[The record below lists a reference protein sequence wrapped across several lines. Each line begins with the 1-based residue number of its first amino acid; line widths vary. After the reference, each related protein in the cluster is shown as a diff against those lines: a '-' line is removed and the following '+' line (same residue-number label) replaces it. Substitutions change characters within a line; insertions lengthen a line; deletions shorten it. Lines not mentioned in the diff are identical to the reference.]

1 MKNIKLQNTFFKKI
15 AEYNNYLINKFN
27 QIKVLKNKFNKII
40 YLKNK
45 FNQISNFNK
54 FLIFFISILFL
65 YLFYVSTPSL
75 YDYQRLQNQLKT
87 HLLND
92 YNLNIN
98 ISNKIQYKILP
109 SPHFEV
115 KESTIYRDTELDE
128 NKLAEVDYLKIFVS
142 IANIHNQDKLQLKN
156 IEIKESIFF
165 LDKDNQKFMFNYFK
179 DKNTDKKISIKKS
192 KFFLMDKDEVI
203 SIFPINDMN
212 FKYNEKK
219 FINEVIINGKAF
231 NSYFNL
237 DIKKSFFGD
246 EDLNFILK
254 FPQINLSVIG
264 RILPQKNNKDKYKI
278 FNKVNFLGS
287 EIKSEF
293 DIEKNYLTF
302 KSIKSKIFNN
312 HIDFNGI
319 VKFQPFYTTSN
330 IILDQLNLIKI
341 LNNHGI
347 LPRFQERKKLIHK
360 NFNSKITIDVK
371 KFSKA
376 NIFDSAIFSIKT
388 KNGLIKFAD
397 SVFSAKKWGSLK
409 ILSSDLYINKNRIFL
424 NSQILID
431 VQNQKKF
438 YSIFQIPKIYK
449 KDIKKI
455 NLSFVTNLT
464 SGTTK
469 ITDFQINNIISNSLT
484 EKINKVINN
493 NNNNF
498 NINKNFNN
506 WIILKKF
513 LNIVILEVNQ
523 E

>member
-1 MKNIKLQNTFFKKI
+1 M
-15 AEYNNYLINKFN
+15 
-27 QIKVLKNKFNKII
+27 
-40 YLKNK
+40 
-45 FNQISNFNK
+45 
-54 FLIFFISILFL
+54 
-65 YLFYVSTPSL
+65 
-75 YDYQRLQNQLKT
+75 
-87 HLLND
+87 
-92 YNLNIN
+92 
-98 ISNKIQYKILP
+98 
-109 SPHFEV
+109 
-115 KESTIYRDTELDE
+115 
-128 NKLAEVDYLKIFVS
+128 
-142 IANIHNQDKLQLKN
+142 
-156 IEIKESIFF
+156 
-165 LDKDNQKFMFNYFK
+165 
-179 DKNTDKKISIKKS
+179 
-192 KFFLMDKDEVI
+192 
-203 SIFPINDMN
+203 
-212 FKYNEKK
+212 
-219 FINEVIINGKAF
+219 
-231 NSYFNL
+231 
-237 DIKKSFFGD
+237 
-246 EDLNFILK
+246 
-254 FPQINLSVIG
+254 G

-493 NNNNF
+493 NNNN